1 MGKTGAIAWDE
12 LQYYLTHWGFKF
24 NDETF
29 NKLWAVLDVDKDGK
43 ISYEDF

>member
-24 NDETF
+24 NDETL
-29 NKLWAVLDVDKDGK
+29 NKLWTVLDVDKDGK